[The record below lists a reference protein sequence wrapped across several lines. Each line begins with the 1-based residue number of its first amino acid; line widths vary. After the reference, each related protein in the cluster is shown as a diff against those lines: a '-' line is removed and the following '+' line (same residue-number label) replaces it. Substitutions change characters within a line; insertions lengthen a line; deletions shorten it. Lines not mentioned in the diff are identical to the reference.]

1 MSDVTI
7 QVENVSIKFPKTRV
21 TLGTIEKSLMSLI
34 KLGNHDDNYFTALEN
49 VSFEIK
55 KGEIIGIIGKNGAG
69 KSTLLRV
76 ISGIYRPDKG
86 VAKSTGKISLLAG
99 LGVGFNV
106 NLTGR
111 ENVYLY
117 GSLLG
122 HSKKM
127 MNEVIDSIIEFSGL
141 SDFIDEPLRTYSS
154 GMRTR
159 LGVSVASIIN
169 PDILLIDDIFG
180 VGDLEFRK
188 RSTQRIQE
196 MVSDA
201 GSVVIVSHSFDMLK
215 QICTRLLMIEKG
227 NLVAIGDPAYVIDVY
242 HGNAEPN
249 VKKEPEND

>member
-1 MSDVTI
+1 MRDTTI
-7 QVENVSIKFPKTRV
+7 KVENVSIKFPKTRV
-21 TLGTIEKSLMSLI
+21 TLGTIEKSLTSLLR
-34 KLGNHDDNYFTALEN
+34 LGGTSKNYFTALEN
-49 VSFEIK
+49 VSFEIN

-76 ISGIYRPDKG
+76 ISGIYRPDEG
-86 VAKSTGKISLLAG
+86 IAKSKGKISLLAG

-122 HSKKM
+122 HSKQM
-127 MNEVIDSIIEFSGL
+127 MNKVIESIIDFSGVHE
-141 SDFIDEPLRTYSS
+141 FIDEPLRTYSS

-159 LGVSVASIIN
+159 LGFSVASIIN

-188 RSTQRIQE
+188 RSTERIQD
-196 MVSDA
+196 MVKDA
-201 GSVVIVSHSFDMLK
+201 GTVVIVSHSFDMLK
-215 QICTRLLMIEKG
+215 QICTRLIMIENG
-227 NLVAIGDPAYVIDVY
+227 RLIAMGEPNYVTDVY
-242 HGNAEPN
+242 QGKAEPN
-249 VKKEPEND
+249 MENGQNKE

>member
-1 MSDVTI
+1 MSETTI
-7 QVENVSIKFPKTRV
+7 QVEKVSIKFPKTRV
-21 TLGTIEKSLMSLI
+21 TLGTIEKSLKSLL
-34 KLGNHDDNYFTALEN
+34 KLGGENQDYFTALKN
-49 VSFEIK
+49 VTFEIK
-55 KGEIIGIIGKNGAG
+55 EGEIIGIIGKNGAG

-86 VAKSTGKISLLAG
+86 IAKSKGKISLLAG

-127 MNEVIDSIIEFSGL
+127 MNNIIESIIDFSGL
-141 SDFIDEPLRTYSS
+141 HDFIDEPLRTYSS

-159 LGVSVASIIN
+159 LGFSVASIIN

-188 RSTQRIQE
+188 RSTERIQE
-196 MVSDA
+196 MVKDA
-201 GSVVIVSHSFDMLK
+201 GTVVIVSHSFDMLK
-215 QICTRLLMIEKG
+215 QICTRLLMIENG
-227 NLVAIGDPAYVIDVY
+227 TLIAMGEPNYVIEVY
-242 HGNAEPN
+242 QGKAEPN
-249 VKKEPEND
+249 MVKNLNKE

>member
-1 MSDVTI
+1 MSDTTI
-7 QVENVSIKFPKTRV
+7 QVENVSIKFPRTRV

-34 KLGNHDDNYFTALEN
+34 KLGNHDENYFTALEN

-159 LGVSVASIIN
+159 LGFSVASIIN

-196 MVSDA
+196 MVNDA

-249 VKKEPEND
+249 VKKEPENE

>member
-1 MSDVTI
+1 M
-7 QVENVSIKFPKTRV
+7 
-21 TLGTIEKSLMSLI
+21 
-34 KLGNHDDNYFTALEN
+34 
-49 VSFEIK
+49 
-55 KGEIIGIIGKNGAG
+55 
-69 KSTLLRV
+69 
-76 ISGIYRPDKG
+76 
-86 VAKSTGKISLLAG
+86 
-99 LGVGFNV
+99 

-159 LGVSVASIIN
+159 LGFSVASIIN

-201 GSVVIVSHSFDMLK
+201 GSVVIVSHSFDM
-215 QICTRLLMIEKG
+215 
-227 NLVAIGDPAYVIDVY
+227 
-242 HGNAEPN
+242 
-249 VKKEPEND
+249 

>member
-1 MSDVTI
+1 MSETTI

-21 TLGTIEKSLMSLI
+21 TLGTIEKSLKSLL
-34 KLGNHDDNYFTALEN
+34 KFGGENQDYFTALEN
-49 VSFEIK
+49 VTFEIK
-55 KGEIIGIIGKNGAG
+55 EGEIIGIIGKNGAG

-86 VAKSTGKISLLAG
+86 IAKSKGKISLLAG

-127 MNEVIDSIIEFSGL
+127 MNNIIESIIDFSGL
-141 SDFIDEPLRTYSS
+141 HDFIDEPLRTYSS

-159 LGVSVASIIN
+159 LGFSVASIIN

-188 RSTQRIQE
+188 RSTERIQE
-196 MVSDA
+196 MVKDA
-201 GSVVIVSHSFDMLK
+201 GTVVIVSHSFDMLK
-215 QICTRLLMIEKG
+215 QICTRLLMIENG
-227 NLVAIGDPAYVIDVY
+227 TLVAMGEPNYVIEVY
-242 HGNAEPN
+242 HGKAEPN
-249 VKKEPEND
+249 MVKNLNKE

>member
-1 MSDVTI
+1 MSETTI
-7 QVENVSIKFPKTRV
+7 LVENVSIKFPKTRV
-21 TLGTIEKSLMSLI
+21 TLGTIEKSFMNLL
-34 KLGNHDDNYFTALEN
+34 KLGGNKQDYFIALKN

-55 KGEIIGIIGKNGAG
+55 KGEIIGIIGRNGAG

-76 ISGIYRPDKG
+76 ISGIYRPDEG
-86 VAKSTGKISLLAG
+86 IAKSKGQISLLAG

-122 HSKKM
+122 HSKKTM
-127 MNEVIDSIIEFSGL
+127 VDLIESIIDFSGL
-141 SDFIDEPLRTYSS
+141 HEFIDEPLRTYSS

-159 LGVSVASIIN
+159 LGFSVASIIN

-180 VGDLEFRK
+180 VGDLEFRR
-188 RSTQRIQE
+188 RSTKRIQE

-201 GSVVIVSHSFDMLK
+201 GTVVIVSHSFDMLK
-215 QICTRLLMIEKG
+215 QICTRLIMIDNG
-227 NLVAIGDPAYVIDVY
+227 QLVAIGKPEFVIDVY
-242 HGNAEPN
+242 QDKAEPN
-249 VKKEPEND
+249 IQMLSSSE

>member
-1 MSDVTI
+1 MSETTI
-7 QVENVSIKFPKTRV
+7 LVENVSIKFPKTRV
-21 TLGTIEKSLMSLI
+21 TLGTIEKSVINLL
-34 KLGNHDDNYFTALEN
+34 KLGGNKQDYFAALKS

-55 KGEIIGIIGKNGAG
+55 KGEIIGIIGRNGAG

-86 VAKSTGKISLLAG
+86 TAKSKGQISLLAG

-127 MNEVIDSIIEFSGL
+127 MVDLIESIIDFSGL
-141 SDFIDEPLRTYSS
+141 HEFIDEPLRTYSS

-159 LGVSVASIIN
+159 LGFSVASIIN
-169 PDILLIDDIFG
+169 PDKGQDPSHLEIKYSGDGKNCFILN
-180 VGDLEFRK
+180 R
-188 RSTQRIQE
+188 
-196 MVSDA
+196 
-201 GSVVIVSHSFDMLK
+201 
-215 QICTRLLMIEKG
+215 C
-227 NLVAIGDPAYVIDVY
+227 Y
-242 HGNAEPN
+242 
-249 VKKEPEND
+249 

>member
-1 MSDVTI
+1 MRDTTI
-7 QVENVSIKFPKTRV
+7 KVENVSIKFPKTRV
-21 TLGTIEKSLMSLI
+21 TLGTIEKSLTSLLR
-34 KLGNHDDNYFTALEN
+34 LGGANKDYFTALEN
-49 VSFEIK
+49 VSFEIN

-76 ISGIYRPDKG
+76 ISGIYRPDEG
-86 VAKSTGKISLLAG
+86 IAKSKGKISLLAG

-127 MNEVIDSIIEFSGL
+127 MKEVIESIIDFSGL
-141 SDFIDEPLRTYSS
+141 HEFIDEPLRTYSS

-159 LGVSVASIIN
+159 LGFSVASIIN

-188 RSTQRIQE
+188 RSTERIQD
-196 MVSDA
+196 MVKDA
-201 GSVVIVSHSFDMLK
+201 GTVVIVSHSFDMLK
-215 QICTRLLMIEKG
+215 QICTRLIMIENG
-227 NLVAIGDPAYVIDVY
+227 RLIAMGEPNYVTNVY
-242 HGNAEPN
+242 QGKAEPN
-249 VKKEPEND
+249 MENGQNKG